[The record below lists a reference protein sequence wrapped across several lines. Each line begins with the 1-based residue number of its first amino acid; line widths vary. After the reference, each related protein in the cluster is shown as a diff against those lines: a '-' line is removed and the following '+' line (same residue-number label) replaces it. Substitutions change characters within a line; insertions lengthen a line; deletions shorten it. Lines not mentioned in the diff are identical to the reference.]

1 MSCKPQLTPNQAEK
15 LSLAIEIEAKRLGFQ
30 QLGITDTNLSAHAE
44 HYSNWLEK
52 NYHGDLDYMQSHGS
66 KRWTPEQLID
76 GTLRVIS
83 LRMNYLSEEAANAAG
98 ILAQH
103 EQAYISRY
111 TLGRDYHKLLR
122 NRLKHLI
129 SFIRE
134 HTEAQYNF
142 RAFVDSAPV
151 LERALAQKAGL
162 GWFGKNTMLIN
173 RDAGSWFFIAE
184 IYTDLELPLS
194 EPYTEEHC
202 GSCTSCLELCPT
214 DAFVAPYVLDAKR
227 CISYLTIESK
237 DPIPVELRAKMGNR
251 IFGCD
256 DCQIVC
262 PWTKFSQTTT
272 EQDFQPRHDLD
283 APSLVTLFSWSEE
296 EFLTRTE
303 GSAIRRTGYEGWLRN
318 IAVALGNAPTSDEVI
333 KSLQAQ
339 ASSPSALVREHVEW
353 ALDQHVQKLVVSQE

>member
-1 MSCKPQLTPNQAEK
+1 MSLKPELTPTQA
-15 LSLAIEIEAKRLGFQ
+15 LQLRHSIIEEAKRLGFQ
-30 QLGITDTNLSAHAE
+30 QVGVTDTDLSSHVQ
-44 HYSNWLEK
+44 HYADWLK
-52 NYHGDLDYMQSHGS
+52 NDYHGDLEYMQSHGS
-66 KRWTPEQLID
+66 KRWTPGQLID

-83 LRMNYLSEEAANAAG
+83 LRMDYLSDEPQHAAD
-98 ILAQH
+98 ILNQP

-134 HTEAQYNF
+134 HTETHYNF

-173 RDAGSWFFIAE
+173 RSAGSWFFIAE
-184 IYTDLELPLS
+184 IYTDLDLPLD

-202 GSCTSCLELCPT
+202 GSCTSCLDKCPT

-237 DPIPVELRAKMGNR
+237 EAIPLELRAKMGNR

-262 PWTKFSQTTT
+262 PWTKFSQASD
-272 EQDFQPRHDLD
+272 EQDFQPRHKLD
-283 APSLVTLFSWSEE
+283 TQKLVSLFLWSEE
-296 EFLTRTE
+296 EFLTKTE

-318 IAVALGNAPTSDEVI
+318 IAVALGNAPTSESVI
-333 KSLQAQ
+333 HALKTQEN
-339 ASSPSALVREHVEW
+339 SPSELVFEHVQW
-353 ALDQHVQKLVVSQE
+353 ALEQHVQIIKLN